1 MSLLH
6 ENSALKIV
14 TRYHANNKNVK
25 KSINYFRFNLNYV
38 RSGSLYFRAAAAA
51 SLRSMEQAKAKAT
64 ENNIHGRLTRL
75 FSTSTNNM
83 PLSNF
88 KVFTNA
94 DLDKLDI
101 FEYVKGKSGIY
112 M

>member
-1 MSLLH
+1 M
-6 ENSALKIV
+6 
-14 TRYHANNKNVK
+14 TRYRANNKNVK

-51 SLRSMEQAKAKAT
+51 KAKAT
-64 ENNIHGRLTRL
+64 ENKIHGRLTRL
-75 FSTSTNNM
+75 FSTSTNNTNNM

>member
-1 MSLLH
+1 
-6 ENSALKIV
+6 V
-14 TRYHANNKNVK
+14 TRYRANNKNVK
-25 KSINYFRFNLNYV
+25 KSRNYFRFNLNYV

-51 SLRSMEQAKAKAT
+51 SLRSMEQAKAT
-64 ENNIHGRLTRL
+64 ENKIHGRLTRL
-75 FSTSTNNM
+75 FSTSTNNTNNM

>member
-1 MSLLH
+1 M
-6 ENSALKIV
+6 I
-14 TRYHANNKNVK
+14 RYHANNKNVK

-51 SLRSMEQAKAKAT
+51 ASLRSMEQAKAKAT
-64 ENNIHGRLTRL
+64 ENKIHRRLTRL
-75 FSTSTNNM
+75 FSTSTNNTNNM

>member
-1 MSLLH
+1 
-6 ENSALKIV
+6 V
-14 TRYHANNKNVK
+14 TRYRANNKNVK

-38 RSGSLYFRAAAAA
+38 RSGSLYFRAAAA
-51 SLRSMEQAKAKAT
+51 QAKAKAT
-64 ENNIHGRLTRL
+64 ENKIHGRLTRL

>member
-1 MSLLH
+1 M
-6 ENSALKIV
+6 
-14 TRYHANNKNVK
+14 TRYRANNKNVK
-25 KSINYFRFNLNYV
+25 KSINYFRSY
-38 RSGSLYFRAAAAA
+38 SLYFRAA
-51 SLRSMEQAKAKAT
+51 QAKAT
-64 ENNIHGRLTRL
+64 ENKIHRRLTRL
-75 FSTSTNNM
+75 FSTSTNNTNNM

>member
-1 MSLLH
+1 M
-6 ENSALKIV
+6 

-51 SLRSMEQAKAKAT
+51 KAKAT
-64 ENNIHGRLTRL
+64 ENKIHGRLTRL